1 MNVKMLT
8 NSLVILS
15 TSIILSGCC
24 KNTIVKPTKP
34 DIEPAKIG
42 QCRSAKQ
49 LDNVKCVLTNYM
61 NVKEE
66 RDKLRLAID
75 QITE

>member
-8 NSLVILS
+8 NSLIILS

-42 QCRSAKQ
+42 QCRSVSQ

-75 QITE
+75 KITE